1 MIRAVQDCVDDD
13 GRAVQCRSFG
23 RRGRQSLTAGRPG
36 VGLDRA
42 TGLAWAGGYFGSGVA
57 IANLSGRTLTDL
69 ITGQE
74 SDLPGLPWVGHRS
87 RCWGPEPYRW
97 LGVNGGLTAAGLTDF
112 VDQRRG

>member
-23 RRGRQSLTAGRPG
+23 RRGRQSLT
-36 VGLDRA
+36 
-42 TGLAWAGGYFGSGVA
+42 
-57 IANLSGRTLTDL
+57 
-69 ITGQE
+69 
-74 SDLPGLPWVGHRS
+74 S